1 MTERPKC
8 PYCKSSIIVKNGLDR
23 KLKQRFK
30 CTNCKRTF
38 VQKQEALTRTE
49 KRLFSLLY
57 NLINYKCSEGDNL
70 KKITSECNKEVRNIG
85 KLSLELQKNQID
97 LNELKNIKLVV
108 CSDENGIKIIKTYP
122 EIICIELSELTKRYQ
137 KHYNKILE
145 KYR

>member
-1 MTERPKC
+1 M
-8 PYCKSSIIVKNGLDR
+8 
-23 KLKQRFK
+23 
-30 CTNCKRTF
+30 
-38 VQKQEALTRTE
+38 
-49 KRLFSLLY
+49 
-57 NLINYKCSEGDNL
+57 INYKCSEGDNL